1 MKSLEFS
8 KQIVSKTVRKSWDV
22 AAAPTRISLHTINA
36 FLGLLVENS
45 DYEDQRKLIAERL
58 VALHKLL
65 KQSNNK
71 IEYRLAGETEVY
83 TIKFNDGRKI
93 ILYFRKQ
100 LIGYK
105 ASVEQQV
112 LKSYQIEEEQEVRD
126 YQKLESILYGPLFLA
141 ERLGTIRPFQH
152 TDGISPSHELSQ
164 GQMEKLVEL
173 LQDVFNELD
182 RK

>member
-1 MKSLEFS
+1 MQPLELS
-8 KQIVSKTVRKSWDV
+8 KQLVKNSILKSWDV
-22 AAAPTRISLHTINA
+22 ATAPWRVSLHTINA
-36 FLGLLVENS
+36 LVGVLEENS
-45 DYEDQRKLIAERL
+45 EYETPRKQIAERL
-58 VALHKLL
+58 AALHAQLKLP
-65 KQSNNK
+65 NK
-71 IEYRLAGETEVY
+71 NIEFRMAGETEVY
-83 TIKFNDGRKI
+83 TVKLSDGRTI